1 MMCIYYKINNV
12 VNIIDFKKM
21 VILRFRVL
29 RLFLNFEEKK

>member
-1 MMCIYYKINNV
+1 MMCIYHKTNNV

-21 VILRFRVL
+21 VILRSRVL